1 MIVVISCGAKKA
13 ATAQPAIDLYQGAFF
28 RAMRSWARSVTKDR
42 NIYIMSAKYGLL
54 PASKVIEPYNL
65 RMGQAGCV
73 SVDTLQ
79 RQARALHITY
89 EQVIIVAGK
98 NYLDMAKQVWSDLY
112 APFTAMPSGV
122 LQPGMCGMG
131 YQLQAMKQH
140 AGHIPQCAPVSD
152 RTNTPDLP
160 ITRST
165 EQRRASK

>member
-13 ATAQPAIDLYQGAFF
+13 TTAQPAIDLYQGAFF
-28 RAMRSWARSVTKDR
+28 VAMRKWARSVTKDR
-42 NIYIMSAKYGLL
+42 IIYIMSAKYGLL
-54 PASKVIEPYNL
+54 PASKVVEPYNL

-79 RQARALHITY
+79 RQSRALHITY

-98 NYLDMAKQVWSDLY
+98 TYLDIARQVWSDLY
-112 APFTAMPSGV
+112 APFTATPRGV
-122 LQPGMCGMG
+122 LTPGMCGMG

-140 AGHIPQCAPVSD
+140 AGHIPQASPLSD

-160 ITRST
+160 LTRST
-165 EQRRASK
+165 EQPRACE